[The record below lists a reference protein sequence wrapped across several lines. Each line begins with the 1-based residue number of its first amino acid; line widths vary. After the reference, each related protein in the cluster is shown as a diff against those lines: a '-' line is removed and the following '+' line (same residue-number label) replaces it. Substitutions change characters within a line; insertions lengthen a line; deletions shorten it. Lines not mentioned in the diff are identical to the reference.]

1 MESILHTVKTERWEN
16 SLMKVVKRILFVV
29 ALILAVGIIVSISA
43 IALMNN
49 KTKKINDDYS
59 SVFTNKKYTE
69 AVSVNN
75 IEVITQ
81 SVSCG
86 YATIEMFSTWNG
98 DDITEESL
106 YNQYGK
112 VVTSTGKSFCKEM
125 NKQFPEYKT
134 TMFRYL
140 TNTELLDKVYDSL
153 SKDIPVPFEWAALY
167 GDEWT
172 LHYSLIVGMDVKND
186 KITVLN
192 PYGYKEELSIKDFLD
207 RTSFHAYENLPLYL
221 NLGFAFGIF
230 EKNTIFIVE
239 KQI

>member
-1 MESILHTVKTERWEN
+1 MGSNAYGQNRKGEN
-16 SLMKVVKRILFVV
+16 RLVKVVKRILFVI
-29 ALILAVGIIVSISA
+29 ALILSVGTIVSIAA
-43 IALMNN
+43 IALMNYR
-49 KTKKINDDYS
+49 TKEINDDYS
-59 SVFTNKKYTE
+59 SAFTNEKYTE
-69 AVSVNN
+69 AVSVDD

-140 TNTELLDKVYDSL
+140 LNTELLDKVYDSL
-153 SKDIPVPFEWAALY
+153 SKNIPVPFEWAALY

-207 RTSFHAYENLPLYL
+207 RTRFHAYENLPLYL
-221 NLGFAFGIF
+221 KLGFAFGIF